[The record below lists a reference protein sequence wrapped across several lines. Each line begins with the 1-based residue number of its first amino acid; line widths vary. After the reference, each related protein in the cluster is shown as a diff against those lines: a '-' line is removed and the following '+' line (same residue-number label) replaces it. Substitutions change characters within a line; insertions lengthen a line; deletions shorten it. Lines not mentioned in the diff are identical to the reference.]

1 MGEITT
7 QVRGSGHRLGGE
19 RSTTGATQ
27 MSAARFAC
35 ALSLVVLLAACGG
48 GGGGGDSSTSTTT
61 GPGSSCAPNLCV
73 DLSYPTSHLSRQL
86 SASVKPHS
94 TAEVAGRGA
103 HYTLVS
109 GSLPAGLSLN
119 GSTGELSGTPVQN
132 GSSSA
137 NIQLTVDGYSG
148 SLTTQLL
155 MDVADPKLDFL
166 QSNVMVGILQLPL
179 HAMVEGVAVQDTH
192 LSLYGTGTGS
202 ELGYV
207 TIGSANN
214 LSYSITGSVP
224 LPPGLTLD
232 AATGK
237 IGGTPTTA
245 GVWFVQIRATTG
257 AVTFDSTAGISVAAV
272 IQEHAG
278 QTASVVRLPVVAAT
292 GSAPSSSITQGAGQ
306 SQYNMQYDAANAR
319 VVITPG
325 PTAID
330 SNAGTYLG
338 EYQDVLS
345 LPSGVGAVAAYV
357 RVIDSTLVVH

>member
-1 MGEITT
+1 MGERTT
-7 QVRGSGHRLGGE
+7 HVRGSGHRLGGE
-19 RSTTGATQ
+19 HSTTGAAQVST
-27 MSAARFAC
+27 ARFAC

-48 GGGGGDSSTSTTT
+48 GGGDSSTSATT

-73 DLSYPTSHLSRQL
+73 DLSYPTTHLSRQL

-103 HYTLVS
+103 HYTLMS

-119 GSTGELSGTPVQN
+119 GSTGEISGTPVQN
-132 GSSSA
+132 GSASA

-155 MDVADPKLDFL
+155 MDVADPKLDFV
-166 QSNVMVGILQLPL
+166 QPNVMVGMLQLPL
-179 HAMVEGVAVQDTH
+179 HAMVEGVAVQDAH
-192 LSLYGTGTGS
+192 LSLYGAGTGS

-232 AATGK
+232 AATGE

-278 QTASVVRLPVVAAT
+278 QTASVVWLPVVAAT
-292 GSAPSSSITQGAGQ
+292 GSTPSSSITQGAGQ
-306 SQYNMQYDAANAR
+306 SQYNMQYDAASAR

-325 PTAID
+325 PTATD

-345 LPSGVGAVAAYV
+345 LPSGVGAIAAYI
-357 RVIDSTLVVH
+357 RVIDSTLVVR